1 MDKKFGMKNA
11 ILFLLAVTHEYY
23 FLKQTFVHIR
33 QTRKIIGVGN
43 STKSENAQCKYTMNC
58 ENCIFA

>member
-1 MDKKFGMKNA
+1 MDKKIGVKNA
-11 ILFLLAVTHEYY
+11 ILFLLTITHEYY
-23 FLKQTFVHIR
+23 FLKKTFVHTR